1 MRHSPVW
8 VLLVVLTVAC
18 RGSSIEP
25 EAIDETTTTVAPAAA
40 TTTLAPTT
48 TIATTTTT
56 FAPTTTTTT
65 VATTTTTTV
74 ATTTTTIV
82 ATTTTTIAPTTST
95 TIAPTTTTTAP
106 QPRALQITIA
116 NFAFSGDTGGSVGD
130 TVSVVN
136 NDSVTHTWTAIG
148 GAFNSG
154 NVSGGATFTFTFGSS
169 GTFDYFCQIH
179 PSMTGSITI
188 SG

>member
-8 VLLVVLTVAC
+8 VLLTVVLTVAC
-18 RGSSIEP
+18 RGSTIEP

-48 TIATTTTT
+48 TIAT
-56 FAPTTTTTT
+56 PTTTL
-65 VATTTTTTV
+65 ATTTTTT
-74 ATTTTTIV
+74 I